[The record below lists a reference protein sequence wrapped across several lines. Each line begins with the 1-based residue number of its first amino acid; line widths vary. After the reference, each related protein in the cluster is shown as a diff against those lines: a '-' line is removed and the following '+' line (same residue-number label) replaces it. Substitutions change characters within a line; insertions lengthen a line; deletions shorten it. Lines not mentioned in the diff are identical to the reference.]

1 MKKAL
6 KEIEEPRKYY
16 LPRRTARPTEANPLF
31 ERL

>member
-16 LPRRTARPTEANPLF
+16 LSTRIARPTEANPVF